1 MPGGGLNLR
10 SFIISAFF
18 ILWTSAVGWTADVEI
33 TDLSQTDT
41 LLKQTQD
48 MRAVEI
54 YRNGLATLID
64 HVHQRRDLF
73 PRYKLKRPLLLKHQA
88 RNEVVSIWKSLLDY
102 YMALDSIAAFHRDF
116 LKLENRHQQKFSY
129 QIFRAAF
136 LAEYRF
142 ALDFISVAENNP
154 GLDTLFNEAVPDLGL
169 PDNIYA
175 KFKYRFLNV
184 IIATEFAAFEAVEP
198 FFGNPADIDLKQY
211 IAQDSKAIWAH
222 GKYKGPV
229 LTVKNGI
236 KILKTAGHKAW
247 FPVQKGVSMWMGAT
261 KVYRKHEYLIKDEQ
275 IRQFAHLLEPGDI
288 LLERREWY
296 LTNVGIPGYWSHA
309 ALYVGTPR
317 ERIKFFDDPQ
327 TLMWA
332 QKQGAPTLEQLLSQ
346 TYPRAYAMGKTT
358 SDDGNPIR
366 VMEAI
371 AEGVVFSS
379 LEFSAGCDSLAVLR
393 PRLQKKDRALAIFRA
408 FQYFGLPYDYNF
420 DYLTENS
427 LVCTELIYKAYEPG
441 RDSSGLHLPLEKIGK
456 HLVTPANAFAK
467 EFSQTYNTNRQQMD
481 LVLFMDGYERQRT
494 AVKSDVAA
502 FLDSWKRPKW
512 HIIRQSIS
520 SKP

>member
-1 MPGGGLNLR
+1 MRNL
-10 SFIISAFF
+10 IITAIL
-18 ILWTSAVGWTADVEI
+18 ILWTTTAGWTADIEI
-33 TDLSQTDT
+33 TDLSKTDI
-41 LLKQTQD
+41 LLKQAQD
-48 MRAVEI
+48 MRAVKI
-54 YRNGLATLID
+54 YRDGLAALIE
-64 HVHQRRDLF
+64 HVNQRQDLF
-73 PRYKLKRPLLLKHQA
+73 PKYKLKRPLLLKHHA
-88 RNEVVSIWKSLLDY
+88 RSEVISIWKSLLDY

-116 LKLENRHQQKFSY
+116 LKLENRRQEKFSY
-129 QIFRAAF
+129 HIFRAAF

-169 PDNIYA
+169 PDNVYA
-175 KFKYRFLNV
+175 NFKYRFLNV

-198 FFGNPADIDLKQY
+198 FFGNPADIDLKKY
-211 IAQDSKAIWAH
+211 IAEDSKAIWAH

-236 KILKTAGHKAW
+236 KILKTAGHRAW
-247 FPVQKGVSMWMGAT
+247 FPVQKGVSMWMGDT
-261 KVYRKHEYLIKDEQ
+261 KVYRRHEYLIKENQ
-275 IRQFAHLLEPGDI
+275 IRQFAPLLEPGDI

-309 ALYVGTPR
+309 ALYIGTPEERR
-317 ERIKFFDDPQ
+317 EFFNDP
-327 TLMWA
+327 LVRMWA
-332 QKQGAPTLEQLLSQ
+332 QKQGAPFLEQLLSQ
-346 TYPRAYAMGKTT
+346 TYPHAYSNCKAT

-366 VMEAI
+366 IMEAI

-393 PRLQKKDRALAIFRA
+393 PRLQKEDKALAIFRA
-408 FQYFGLPYDYNF
+408 LKYFGRPYDYNF

-441 RDSSGLHLPLEKIGK
+441 INSTGLRLPLEKIGK
-456 HLVTPANAFAK
+456 HLVTPANAFARQ
-467 EFSQTYNTNRQQMD
+467 FSQTYNTKRQQMD
-481 LVLFMDGYERQRT
+481 LVLFMDGYERHRT
-494 AVKSDVAA
+494 AVKSDVGA
-502 FLDSWKRPKW
+502 FLNSWKRPKW

-520 SKP
+520 SN

>member
-1 MPGGGLNLR
+1 MKG
-10 SFIISAFF
+10 STISVIL
-18 ILWTSAVGWTADVEI
+18 ILWTQVVGWTASIEI
-33 TDLSQTDT
+33 SDLSKKDI

-48 MRAVEI
+48 MRAVKI
-54 YRNGLATLID
+54 YRNGLAALIE
-64 HVHQRRDLF
+64 HANQRSDLF
-73 PRYKLKRPLLLKHQA
+73 PKYKLQQPRLLKHHA
-88 RNEVVSIWKSLLDY
+88 RNEVITIWKSLLDY

-116 LKLENRHQQKFSY
+116 LKFENRHQQKFSY
-129 QIFRAAF
+129 HIFRAAF

-184 IIATEFAAFEAVEP
+184 IIASEFAAFEAVEP
-198 FFGNPADIDLKQY
+198 FFGNPADIDLKKY
-211 IAQDSKAIWAH
+211 IAEDSKAIWDH

-236 KILKTAGHKAW
+236 KIIKTAGHKAW
-247 FPVQKGVSMWMGAT
+247 FPVQKGVSMWMGET
-261 KVYRKHEYLIKDEQ
+261 KLYRRNEYLIKDNQ
-275 IRQFAHLLEPGDI
+275 IRQFTHLLEPGDI

-309 ALYVGTPR
+309 ALYIGTPKERR
-317 ERIKFFDDPQ
+317 EFFNDPQ
-327 TLMWA
+327 ARMWA
-332 QKQGAPTLEQLLSQ
+332 QKQGAPSLEQLLAQ
-346 TYPRAYAMGKTT
+346 TYPRAYSIGKAL

-371 AEGVVFSS
+371 ADGVVFSS

-393 PRLQKKDRALAIFRA
+393 PRLHKKDKSLAIFRA
-408 FQYFGLPYDYNF
+408 FQYFGRPYDYNF

-441 RDSSGLHLPLEKIGK
+441 VNSSGLRLPLEKIGK
-456 HLVTPANAFAK
+456 HLVTPANAFARS
-467 EFSQTYNTNRQQMD
+467 FSQNYNTKRQQMD

-494 AVKSDVAA
+494 AVKSDAAA
-502 FLDSWKRPKW
+502 FMDSWKRPKW

>member
-1 MPGGGLNLR
+1 LVLK
-10 SFIISAFF
+10 SFL
-18 ILWTSAVGWTADVEI
+18 ILIFTWFAATLGWTADIEI
-33 TDLSQTDT
+33 TDLSEADIS
-41 LLKQTQD
+41 LKQTQD
-48 MRAVEI
+48 MLAVKI
-54 YRNGLATLID
+54 YRDGLAALIE
-64 HVHQRRDLF
+64 HVNQRKDLF
-73 PRYKLKRPLLLKHQA
+73 PGCKLKRPLLLKRHA
-88 RNEVVSIWKSLLDY
+88 RNEVISIWKSMLDY

-116 LKLENRHQQKFSY
+116 LTLENRHQQKFSY
-129 QIFRAAF
+129 HIFRSAF

-175 KFKYRFLNV
+175 NFKYRFLNV
-184 IIATEFAAFEAVEP
+184 IIASEFAAFEAVEP
-198 FFGNPADIDLKQY
+198 FFGDPVDIDLKQY
-211 IAQDSKAIWAH
+211 IVEDGKAIWAH
-222 GKYKGPV
+222 GKYKGPA

-247 FPVQKGVSMWMGAT
+247 FPVQKGVSMWMGET
-261 KVYRKHEYLIKDEQ
+261 KVYRKHEYLIKDDQ

-309 ALYVGTPR
+309 ALYIGTPQERR
-317 ERIKFFDDPQ
+317 EFFDDPQ
-327 TLMWA
+327 TRMWA
-332 QKQGAPTLEQLLSQ
+332 QKQAAPSLEALLSQ
-346 TYPRAYAMGKTT
+346 TYVRTYSIGKRASA
-358 SDDGNPIR
+358 DGNPVR

-371 AEGVVFSS
+371 AKGVVFSS

-393 PRLQKKDRALAIFRA
+393 PRLQKKEKALAIFRA
-408 FQYFGLPYDYNF
+408 FRYFGRPYDYNF

-441 RDSSGLHLPLEKIGK
+441 MESTGLRLPLEKIGK

-467 EFSQTYNTNRQQMD
+467 KFSQTYNTDRQQMD

-494 AVKSDVAA
+494 AVKSDVSA

-512 HIIRQSIS
+512 HIIQQSIS
-520 SKP
+520 SRQ